1 MGKIENEIA
10 ISDNRILL
18 YTESSETISKTYTLK
33 ETFLEKGTF
42 KASYMLSQGEDYQFD
57 AWVDGLSG
65 SFEFNMQHP
74 LYVLLSEF
82 LGSEP
87 AIVINSDIGDEE
99 KLYGNQIVISREKD
113 EIVLGFFAGP
123 DFEDLGTN
131 RIKVFIKNIALDNR
145 SAVPDEIKARLLTL
159 FDGIRA
165 TFRPNAITPEQ
176 RAIELKD

>member
-1 MGKIENEIA
+1 MGRIENEIA
-10 ISDNRILL
+10 ISDDRKLL
-18 YTESSETISKTYTLK
+18 YTESSETFSKTYTLQ

-87 AIVINSDIGDEE
+87 AIVINSDTGDEE
-99 KLYGNQIVISREKD
+99 KLCGNQIVISREKD
-113 EIVLGFFAGP
+113 EIVLGFFAG
-123 DFEDLGTN
+123 TN
-131 RIKVFIKNIALDNR
+131 RIKVFIKNFDLDIR
-145 SAVPDEIKARLLTL
+145 SGVSDEVKARLLTL

-165 TFRPNAITPEQ
+165 AFRPNAITPEQ

>member
-1 MGKIENEIA
+1 MGRIENEIA

-18 YTESSETISKTYTLK
+18 YTESSETFKRTYTLK
-33 ETFLEKGTF
+33 ETFLEKGSF
-42 KASYMLSQGEDYQFD
+42 KASYILSQGEDYQFD
-57 AWVDGLSG
+57 AWVDGLSV

-87 AIVINSDIGDEE
+87 AIVINSDPSGNE
-99 KLYGNQIVISREKD
+99 KLCGNQIVISREKD

-131 RIKVFIKNIALDNR
+131 RIKVFIKNFALDIR
-145 SAVPDEIKARLLTL
+145 SGVPDEVKARLLIL

-176 RAIELKD
+176 RTMELKD